1 MRYHVRGKSVLRDNI
16 GDRAYADPWS
26 PTGSHPRSKI
36 KMACVSF
43 RMLMLI
49 LQPSR
54 PYLLKIY
61 YSRMFIILH

>member
-16 GDRAYADPWS
+16 RTALTLTHGHPPG
-26 PTGSHPRSKI
+26 PTLGQRS

-43 RMLMLI
+43 CMLMLI